1 MLTASEARLKAQIEI
16 YNNQTLREIINDI
29 ETSVKTASSDGYMCV
44 EFSYVANRK
53 LTVCDRSSI
62 KRFLESYGYE
72 VDYRQEDDVL
82 WMTIRW

>member
-29 ETSVKTASSDGYMCV
+29 ETSVTTASSDGYMCV

-53 LTVCDRSSI
+53 LTVRDRSSI